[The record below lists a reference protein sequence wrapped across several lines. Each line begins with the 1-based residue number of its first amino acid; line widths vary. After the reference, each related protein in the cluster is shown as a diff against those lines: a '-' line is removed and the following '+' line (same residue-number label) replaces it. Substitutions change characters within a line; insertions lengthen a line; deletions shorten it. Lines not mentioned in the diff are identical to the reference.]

1 MQVYRDMD
9 EYARSAGPCVAALGM
24 FDGVHAG
31 HAALIAEAV
40 RQARARGVA
49 AVAVTFDVNPL
60 RVLRPECAPGDIQSL
75 DEKLAALAALG
86 LDATVC
92 EAFTAEFAR
101 RPGEAFACD
110 LADKLRVRAIVAGY
124 NYTFGDRGACGP
136 DELRRLGDELGFD
149 VVIVPPVE
157 MDGCAVSSTRVRQ
170 RLAEGD
176 IAGVSELLGRPY
188 ELSGTVA
195 HGKRLGRRLGFP
207 TANLNIAP
215 GRALPRAG
223 VYICALNFGGEWLPG
238 VLNIGSQP
246 TVPSGHMTCEAHV
259 LQDVGDVYGQ
269 YMTVR
274 FIEFGRPERKF
285 DGVEE
290 LREQVE
296 RDKANA
302 RAYFQVHDGLLA
314 ALNAECTPQNK
325 LQITNL
331 TFTNR

>member
-1 MQVYRDMD
+1 MRVYRDMD
-9 EYARSAGPCVAALGM
+9 EYAGGPCVAALGM

-49 AVAVTFDVNPL
+49 AVAVTFDENPL

-75 DEKLAALAALG
+75 DEKLDALAELG

-92 EAFTAEFAR
+92 EAFTAEYAR
-101 RPGEAFACD
+101 RPGEAFARE
-110 LADKLRVRAIVAGY
+110 LADRLRARAVVAGY

-136 DELRRLGDELGFD
+136 AELRRLGRELGFEA
-149 VVIVPPVE
+149 VIVQPVE
-157 MDGCAVSSTRVRQ
+157 VDGGAVSSTRVRQ
-170 RLAEGD
+170 RLAAGD
-176 IAGVSELLGRPY
+176 MRGVCALLGRPY
-188 ELSGTVA
+188 ELRGMVA

-207 TANLNIAP
+207 TANLDIAP

-223 VYICALNFGGEWLPG
+223 VYVCALSFGGQWLPG

-246 TVPSGHMTCEAHV
+246 TAPSGHVTCEAHA
-259 LQDVGDVYGQ
+259 LCELGDVYGR
-269 YMTVR
+269 YMWVR
-274 FIEFGRPERKF
+274 FIEFSRPERRF
-285 DGVEE
+285 AGVDE
-290 LREQVE
+290 LRAQVE
-296 RDKANA
+296 RDKAGA
-302 RAYFQVHDGLLA
+302 RAYFEARPGLLA
-314 ALNAECTPQNK
+314 GLSAPVAPQNK